1 MKFKP
6 LSRSAMLTIV
16 FFFGLAIIG
25 VWAVTNVLNR
35 NFSPDKSILGLIG
48 YILTAVLFGLKKE
61 NDDVPKDESEPPSDK
76 TVADRGQRVPPKTT
90 PRRTPKNNNRDLRTA
105 LGFWIWQ
112 LPTGS

>member
-48 YILTAVLFGLKKE
+48 YILTAVLFGLKKD
-61 NDDVPKDESEPPSDK
+61 NDDVPKDKTDE
-76 TVADRGQRVPPKTT
+76 TVADGRSELHDQSP
-90 PRRTPKNNNRDLRTA
+90 PRRDPKNDNNKLHATTS
-105 LGFWIWQ
+105 IWPWY
-112 LPTGS
+112 LY